1 MKIEVYGTGCAKC
14 RRLEENVRKA
24 VKDLGARAE
33 VVKVDDI
40 MKIVNRGIMIT
51 PALFIDN
58 EEVSAGR
65 VPDVDEIKR
74 ILSSR
79 KV

>member
-24 VKDLGARAE
+24 VRDLGVRAE

>member
-24 VKDLGARAE
+24 VRDLGVRAE

-40 MKIVNRGIMIT
+40 MKIVDRGIMIT

-74 ILSSR
+74 IISSR
-79 KV
+79 MV